1 MGGPG
6 SGAKKGDRP
15 LRRTEIGAANPNDT
29 EIKKQVSFMA
39 PVSLKQR
46 IERLAAKRNA
56 SAATMLREWVEDRM
70 RIEE

>member
-1 MGGPG
+1 
-6 SGAKKGDRP
+6 
-15 LRRTEIGAANPNDT
+15 
-29 EIKKQVSFMA
+29 MA